1 MARFRRT
8 LGLVLVC
15 CLLVGAA
22 PGIASE
28 THIHS
33 HTWEEIQKPS
43 CTETGIKRGV
53 CSCGDQI
60 YEYPAALNHDW
71 SEWVTTNAK
80 CTSEGERTRTCKRD
94 SSHKQTETLP
104 KLPHNMTDWRLDKQA
119 DCTEPGKES
128 RRCTTCDTEYKEREI
143 KATGHAWANRIVK
156 EAECEVQGLSERYCQ
171 NGCGISPEEQA
182 IPVLG
187 HNLGA
192 KTVIKNATCSID
204 GEIRESCTRCSYYK
218 TTPVPKLGKNQANGH
233 NFSSYAKTKDPSC
246 TAEGQ
251 ETRTCRDCGR
261 AENKAIPKLPH
272 KSNGVWDVEREA
284 TLSQPGL
291 EITRCIDCGAQAS
304 SRNFTPR
311 GYRYEVPTSAWGPLA
326 SEYPGGGG
334 SSLRLLYLD
343 LSYDSDQRFALVTED
358 GWLIGFAHV
367 TVANGAVRVSVEK
380 KSEATVMRYRAWGMF
395 PDAATAKAVNYD
407 NSLPFDQAVKGPGE
421 SCVIALNMISNYYQG
436 TGNERFSDGLVSP
449 DGEASYGQIN
459 ELMLQM
465 AEGSEE

>member
-1 MARFRRT
+1 MTGFVLKTVAT
-8 LGLVLVC
+8 CTTDGLEENKCVNC
-15 CLLVGAA
+15 DTQNQTRAITKKG
-22 PGIASE
+22 
-28 THIHS
+28 
-33 HTWEEIQKPS
+33 HTWADWNPTTPAS
-43 CTETGIKRGV
+43 CETGGTATRVCTVCAEKETKSLDALGHAFGTWNEEVAATCTAGGTLKRV
-53 CSCGDQI
+53 CSRCAEI
-60 YEYPAALNHDW
+60 E
-71 SEWVTTNAK
+71 TK
-80 CTSEGERTRTCKRD
+80 
-94 SSHKQTETLP
+94 SS
-104 KLPHNMTDWRLDKQA
+104 DK
-119 DCTEPGKES
+119 
-128 RRCTTCDTEYKEREI
+128 
-143 KATGHAWANRIVK
+143 
-156 EAECEVQGLSERYCQ
+156 
-171 NGCGISPEEQA
+171 
-182 IPVLG
+182 LG
-187 HNLGA
+187 HNYGLWQEN
-192 KTVIKNATCSID
+192 KTPTCTIPGEKNRVCS
-204 GEIRESCTRCSYYK
+204 RCADVDK
-218 TTPVPKLGKNQANGH
+218 ETINALGKNQPNGH
-233 NFSSYAKTKDPSC
+233 TFGSWTKTKDPSC
-246 TAEGQ
+246 TAEGN
-251 ETRTCRDCGR
+251 ESRTCSACGR
-261 AENKAIPKLPH
+261 VENRPIAKLSH
-272 KSNGVWDVEREA
+272 KSDGVWEVEREA
-284 TLSQPGL
+284 TLSKPGL
-291 EITRCIDCGAQAS
+291 EITHCKDCGAQAS

-465 AEGSEE
+465 AEGSGE